1 MSFAGLLFQDVTV
14 LTAGPADDR
23 YGNPEKAWG
32 SAASQVV
39 KGWVARRGGSEDG
52 DGGRE
57 AEIAEWVLFLH
68 PDVTVDGRSR
78 VVWDGLTFEVDGP
91 PVPAYT
97 PRGLHHFEVGLRR
110 VDG

>member
-14 LTAGPADDR
+14 LTAGTATNR
-23 YGNPEKAWG
+23 YGDAEKSWG
-32 SAASQVV
+32 SATSQTV
-39 KGWVARRGGSEDG
+39 KGWVARRGGSEDR

-57 AEIAEWVLFLH
+57 AEIADWVLYLH
-68 PDVTVDGRSR
+68 PEVTVDGRAR
-78 VVWDGLTFEVDGP
+78 VVWGGLTFEVDGP

-97 PRGLHHFEVGLRR
+97 PRGLHHFELDLRR